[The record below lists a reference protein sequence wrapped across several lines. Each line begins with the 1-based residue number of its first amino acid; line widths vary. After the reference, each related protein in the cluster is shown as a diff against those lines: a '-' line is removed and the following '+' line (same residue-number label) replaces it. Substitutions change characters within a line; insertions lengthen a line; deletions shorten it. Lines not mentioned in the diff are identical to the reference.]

1 MRLNKLGK
9 NIIDLFLHGT
19 LCRFFQNLSIFPFPV
34 RVIFLVEMS
43 KIKSL
48 KRDRDNEDNDMRL
61 NKLSKNIIDLLLH
74 GTVQIFLES
83 VDFSVSL
90 LVYDAQFAK
99 PLKFVKTQRVR
110 VRDDD
115 NVQLNKFD
123 KKMLHK
129 HSANLIY

>member
-1 MRLNKLGK
+1 MWLNKLG
-9 NIIDLFLHGT
+9 
-19 LCRFFQNLSIFPFPV
+19 
-34 RVIFLVEMS
+34 
-43 KIKSL
+43 
-48 KRDRDNEDNDMRL
+48 
-61 NKLSKNIIDLLLH
+61 KNIIDLLLH

-83 VDFSVSL
+83 VDFSVSGADFSVSL
-90 LVYDAQFAK
+90 LVYGAQFAK